1 MIFWGK
7 AVRLSVVYSY
17 VVKIV
22 NKFPLQGYADRQMV
36 QYSAAECRVYEVNRK
51 GGEGGRAPSRL

>member
-7 AVRLSVVYSY
+7 VVRLSVYSC
-17 VVKIV
+17 VVKLF

-36 QYSAAECRVYEVNRK
+36 EYSAAECRVYEVNRK
-51 GGEGGRAPSRL
+51 GRGRGAPSRL